1 MRYYPIFLELKD
13 KNCLVVG
20 GGPVGIR
27 KALTLE
33 KCGARVKVI
42 SERFLQGTDGFSGTS
57 IVFVEKK
64 YEKKD
69 IAGMFLVFA
78 STNNADLNQEIKK
91 DASASHILC
100 NVADAPE
107 QSDFLVPSTVDRGDL
122 IVAISTSG
130 TSPAMAKKIRQDLE
144 GFFDPAY
151 AGVLRLMGNIRK
163 KLLSS
168 GHGPD
173 EHRQAFSNLVDR
185 DILELIRK
193 EDDITI
199 NSILHEI
206 FGKGYIYQELVSG
219 KGGMD
224 E

>member
-151 AGVLRLMGNIRK
+151 ARVLCLMGNIRK